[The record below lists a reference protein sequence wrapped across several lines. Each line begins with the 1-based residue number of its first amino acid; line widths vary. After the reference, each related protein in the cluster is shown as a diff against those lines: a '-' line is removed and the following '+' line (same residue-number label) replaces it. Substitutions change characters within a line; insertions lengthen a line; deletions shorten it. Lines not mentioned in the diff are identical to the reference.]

1 MSSITDIKRR
11 IIELGPA
18 EFQEFCDTFLSKKGC
33 GNVHGYGMKAGTGKT
48 TKGNPDTYFRKE
60 NGKYVFVAY
69 TMQDQGIYSKIK
81 EDVEKCLDVLKTG
94 IETSGIEEIRN

>member
-33 GNVHGYGMKAGTGKT
+33 GNVHGYGMKAGTGKLQ
-48 TKGNPDTYFRKE
+48 KAILIHIF
-60 NGKYVFVAY
+60 
-69 TMQDQGIYSKIK
+69 
-81 EDVEKCLDVLKTG
+81 EKRMESMHL
-94 IETSGIEEIRN
+94 